1 MSAVNLPRPALAES
15 PVIVTVAPNGA
26 YKKAADH
33 PAVPLT
39 AEALALEARA
49 CLDAG
54 AAMIDR
60 KSVV

>member
-33 PAVPLT
+33 PAVH
-39 AEALALEARA
+39 
-49 CLDAG
+49 
-54 AAMIDR
+54 
-60 KSVV
+60 

>member
-1 MSAVNLPRPALAES
+1 MSAVQFPRPALAES

-39 AEALALEARA
+39 ARPWPRKPAPAWTRARQ
-49 CLDAG
+49 
-54 AAMIDR
+54 
-60 KSVV
+60 